1 MKNFKNIIL
10 LTAFIICGIICF
22 SCQLK
27 ASAAAAENENFA
39 KLNTDLQLLID
50 DNKNGVPGVGAA
62 VIKDDRLVYEKTLG
76 SRYIDNENPQNNLP
90 LTRDTKL
97 RIASLSKVFVAAAC
111 MQLAEQ
117 GKIDLDADIS
127 RYLGFTLRNP
137 NYPDTPITSKML
149 LSHTSSLRDG
159 EVYTIPSKYSLQ
171 ELFRPD
177 GMFYEGGAHYAP
189 YGEAPGEFFCYTNL
203 NYGILGTIIEKVTQ
217 TRFDKYMK
225 QAIFDPMEIDASFN
239 ITDFNEAAL
248 SDFGLIYQKQE
259 YGVWNTDGPWIP
271 QVDDYFTLKIYGNN
285 LYNIYNYDEYITGT
299 NATIFFPHGGLRIS
313 LAGLE
318 NWMQMLI
325 DNGKYK
331 GKRILTEKSI
341 DEMFKPYWTLNE
353 AKTNGDTYGGLMNCF
368 GLGIQNVKNIDKDR
382 FLPDRDIEMSGHF
395 AEAYGL
401 LAGMFIDR
409 EHKNGFIYIMNG
421 IPGPESANA
430 GAYSGMYLWEEKV
443 CSAILNNA
451 FPEL

>member
-10 LTAFIICGIICF
+10 LTAFIIYGIICMP
-22 SCQLK
+22 CQLK

-50 DNKNGVPGVGAA
+50 DEKNGVPGVGAA
-62 VIKDDRLVYEKTLG
+62 VIKNGWLVYENTLG
-76 SRYIDNENPQNNLP
+76 SRYIDNANPQNNLP
-90 LTRDTKL
+90 LTCDTKL
-97 RIASLSKVFVAAAC
+97 RIASLSKVFVAAAY

-117 GKIDLDADIS
+117 GKIDLDTDIS

-137 NYPDTPITSKML
+137 NYPDTPITSKMP

-177 GMFYEGGAHYAP
+177 GVFYESGVHYAP
-189 YGEAPGEFFCYTNL
+189 CGEAPGEFFCYTNL

-225 QAIFDPMEIDASFN
+225 QGIFYPMEIDASFN
-239 ITDFNEAAL
+239 ITDFNEAVL
-248 SDFGLIYQKQE
+248 NDFGLIYQKQE
-259 YGVWNTDGPWIP
+259 YGIWNTDGPWIA
-271 QVDDYFTLKIYGNN
+271 QVDDYSTVKIYGNN
-285 LYNIYNYDEYITGT
+285 LYNIYNYDEYITET

-318 NWMQMLI
+318 KWMQMLI
-325 DNGKYK
+325 DNGKYN

-341 DEMFKPYWTLNE
+341 DEMFKPYWVLNE

-421 IPGPESANA
+421 MPGPESANA
-430 GAYSGMYLWEEKV
+430 GAYSGMYSWEEKV

>member
-1 MKNFKNIIL
+1 MKNFKNIIF

-27 ASAAAAENENFA
+27 ASAAAAENENFS

-62 VIKDDRLVYEKTLG
+62 VIKNGRLVYEKTLG
-76 SRYIDNENPQNNLP
+76 SRYIDNANPQNNLP

-97 RIASLSKVFVAAAC
+97 RIASISKVFVAAAY

-225 QAIFDPMEIDASFN
+225 QAFFDPMGIDASFN

-259 YGVWNTDGPWIP
+259 YGVWNTDGPWIA
-271 QVDDYFTLKIYGNN
+271 QIDDYSALKIYGNN

-313 LAGLE
+313 LAGL
-318 NWMQMLI
+318 
-325 DNGKYK
+325 
-331 GKRILTEKSI
+331 SI

-421 IPGPESANA
+421 MPGPESANA

>member
-1 MKNFKNIIL
+1 MKNFKNIIF
-10 LTAFIICGIICF
+10 LTAFIICGIICIP
-22 SCQLK
+22 CQLK
-27 ASAAAAENENFA
+27 ASAEAAENENFT
-39 KLNTDLQLLID
+39 KLNTDLQ
-50 DNKNGVPGVGAA
+50 
-62 VIKDDRLVYEKTLG
+62 Y
-76 SRYIDNENPQNNLP
+76 NLP

-97 RIASLSKVFVAAAC
+97 RIASISKVFVAAAY

-217 TRFDKYMK
+217 TRFDKYMN

-259 YGVWNTDGPWIP
+259 YGIWNTDGPWIA
-271 QVDDYFTLKIYGNN
+271 QVDDYSALKIYGNN
-285 LYNIYNYDEYITGT
+285 LYNIYNYDEYITET

-318 NWMQMLI
+318 KWMQMLI
-325 DNGKYK
+325 DNGKYN

-341 DEMFKPYWTLNE
+341 DEMFKPYWVLNE

-421 IPGPESANA
+421 MPGPESANA
-430 GAYSGMYLWEEKV
+430 GAYSGMYSWEEKV

>member
-1 MKNFKNIIL
+1 
-10 LTAFIICGIICF
+10 
-22 SCQLK
+22 
-27 ASAAAAENENFA
+27 
-39 KLNTDLQLLID
+39 
-50 DNKNGVPGVGAA
+50 
-62 VIKDDRLVYEKTLG
+62 
-76 SRYIDNENPQNNLP
+76 
-90 LTRDTKL
+90 
-97 RIASLSKVFVAAAC
+97 
-111 MQLAEQ
+111 
-117 GKIDLDADIS
+117 
-127 RYLGFTLRNP
+127 
-137 NYPDTPITSKML
+137 
-149 LSHTSSLRDG
+149 
-159 EVYTIPSKYSLQ
+159 
-171 ELFRPD
+171 
-177 GMFYEGGAHYAP
+177 
-189 YGEAPGEFFCYTNL
+189 
-203 NYGILGTIIEKVTQ
+203 
-217 TRFDKYMK
+217 
-225 QAIFDPMEIDASFN
+225 MEIDASFN

-248 SDFGLIYQKQE
+248 SDFGLIYQRQE

-271 QVDDYFTLKIYGNN
+271 QVDDYSTLKIYGNN

-318 NWMQMLI
+318 KWMQMLI
-325 DNGKYK
+325 DNGKYN

-421 IPGPESANA
+421 MPEPESANA

>member
-10 LTAFIICGIICF
+10 LTAFIICGIICLP
-22 SCQLK
+22 CQLK
-27 ASAAAAENENFA
+27 AFATAAENENFA
-39 KLNTDLQLLID
+39 RLNNDLQLLID
-50 DNKNGVPGVGAA
+50 DNKNGVPCVGAA
-62 VIKDDRLVYEKTLG
+62 VIKNGRLVYKKTFG

-90 LTRDTKL
+90 LTRYTKL
-97 RIASLSKVFVAAAC
+97 RIASLSKIFVAAAY

-177 GMFYEGGAHYAP
+177 GMFYKGGAHYAP

-225 QAIFDPMEIDASFN
+225 QAFFDPMGIDASFN

-248 SDFGLIYQKQE
+248 NDFGLIYQKQE
-259 YGVWNTDGPWIP
+259 YGVWNTNGPWIA
-271 QVDDYFTLKIYGNN
+271 QVDDYSALKIYGNN

-299 NATIFFPHGGLRIS
+299 NATIFFSARRF
-313 LAGLE
+313 E
-318 NWMQMLI
+318 N
-325 DNGKYK
+325 
-331 GKRILTEKSI
+331 
-341 DEMFKPYWTLNE
+341 KPYWTLNE

-421 IPGPESANA
+421 MPGPESANA